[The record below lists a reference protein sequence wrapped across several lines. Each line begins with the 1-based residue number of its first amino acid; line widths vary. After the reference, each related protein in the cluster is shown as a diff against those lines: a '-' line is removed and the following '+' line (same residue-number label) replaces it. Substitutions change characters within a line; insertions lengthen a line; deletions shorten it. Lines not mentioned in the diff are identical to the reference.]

1 MERKD
6 RFSPDIEPQIELI
19 GEFINSSLWDELR
32 SFIEGTYEVQ
42 PSIEYSKCS
51 LETGWNVKYKKGS
64 RSICTVY
71 PQENSFTCLVTIGR
85 KEADEAELLLPSLS
99 KYVQEVY
106 SNAGSLNGARWLMIN
121 VTDDN
126 ILEDV
131 KRLILVR
138 VKPKMK

>member
-64 RSICTVY
+64 RSEAGGAAGTDW
-71 PQENSFTCLVTIGR
+71 R
-85 KEADEAELLLPSLS
+85 K
-99 KYVQEVY
+99 
-106 SNAGSLNGARWLMIN
+106 NA
-121 VTDDN
+121 
-126 ILEDV
+126 
-131 KRLILVR
+131 
-138 VKPKMK
+138 

>member
-6 RFSPDIEPQIELI
+6 RFSPDIQPQIELI

-42 PSIEYSKCS
+42 PSIEYSKCY
-51 LETGWNVKYKKGS
+51 LESGWNVKYKKGS
-64 RSICTVY
+64 RSICTIY
-71 PQENSFTCLVTIGR
+71 PRESSFTCLVTIGR

-99 KYVQEVY
+99 NYVQEVY
-106 SNAGSLNGARWLMIN
+106 STAGSLNGARWLMIN
-121 VTDDN
+121 VTDES

-131 KRLILVR
+131 KRLILIR
-138 VKPKMK
+138 VKPKKK